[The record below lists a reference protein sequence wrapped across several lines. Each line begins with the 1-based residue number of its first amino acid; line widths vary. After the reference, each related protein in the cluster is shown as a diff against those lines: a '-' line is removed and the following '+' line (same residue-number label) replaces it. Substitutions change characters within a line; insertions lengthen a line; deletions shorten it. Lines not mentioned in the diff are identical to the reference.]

1 MIVGFT
7 ASTFDLLHAGHIAML
22 REAKSVCDYLICGLQ
37 IDPSHDRMD
46 KNKPVQTI
54 VERHAQLDAVRY
66 VDEIVPYYTEND
78 LLDILKMYPI
88 NVRIIGEEY
97 KLKDFTGKEEC
108 RQLGID
114 IYYNKRNHRFSS
126 SGLRERVS
134 NEQSRRSYVSRG
146 SEEATTVALP
156 SGIYDSD
163 GELAGYGLTTYVLGD
178 SPCGSCGR
186 YVCEC
191 KNRV

>member
-37 IDPSHDRMD
+37 IDPSVDRIE

-54 VERHAQLDAVRY
+54 VERYTQLAAVHY
-66 VDEIVPYYTEND
+66 VDEIVPYATEAD
-78 LLDILKMYPI
+78 LLDILQMYPI
-88 NVRIIGEEY
+88 NVRIIGDEY
-97 KLKDFTGKEEC
+97 KLRDFTGKEEC

-114 IYYNKRNHRFSS
+114 VYYNKRNHRFSS

-134 NEQSRRSYVSRG
+134 NEQSRRSNASRG
-146 SEEATTVALP
+146 SEEAAP
-156 SGIYDSD
+156 STLSSGLQLTDGIV
-163 GELAGYGLTTYVLGD
+163 AGYVCSPSLLGD
-178 SPCGSCGR
+178 SSC
-186 YVCEC
+186 
-191 KNRV
+191 